1 MRGPFGT
8 IIVSPSSHPFALK
21 RSFQTLAR
29 IFHSFPPSAFQRTGF
44 FGLFLLTV
52 LLNTSKSMG
61 TQPRRPVATS
71 ANQGVLNW
79 GLDHG
84 LSCAY
89 SKSQIYQQ
97 ESVVS
102 TPFSLKG
109 KKQCFWR
116 QICRKMRAESSEEM
130 SLRAL
135 NTLLRCASSRRTRFI
150 IVGLIR
156 LIRGIANARSKM
168 DPFPN
173 PA

>member
-1 MRGPFGT
+1 M
-8 IIVSPSSHPFALK
+8 IIVSPPSHPFALK
-21 RSFQTLAR
+21 RFFQTLAR
-29 IFHSFPPSAFQRTGF
+29 IFHSYPPSAFQRNGCL
-44 FGLFLLTV
+44 GLFLLTV

-61 TQPRRPVATS
+61 TQPRRPFATS

-79 GLDHG
+79 GLDHS
-84 LSCAY
+84 LFCAY
-89 SKSQIYQQ
+89 FKSKIYQQ
-97 ESVVS
+97 EAVGS
-102 TPFSLKG
+102 TPFSLRG
-109 KKQCFWR
+109 KKRCFWR

-130 SLRAL
+130 SFRAL
-135 NTLLRCASSRRTRFI
+135 NTLLRRASSRRTRFI